1 MLKIDD
7 THQYENYLGV
17 QLRRIFKSSPK
28 PLVGLDLSTASLNW
42 VELAQDGQAGLVL
55 ERCVMEPL
63 QPGWMLAG
71 DVAQFDEVAAALR
84 RLVKASGSH
93 IRQVALAMPDSAV
106 VVSKIEL
113 ASDLGEAELRR
124 QVATEVERLS
134 GKPLADMRVDYSVQT
149 PANRS
154 RQGTEVDVWI
164 AAAAQDKVQD
174 RLGLAEAAG
183 LEAVILDV
191 EAEASMLAARRLT
204 RARHTASA
212 DPLMALIQVDT
223 QGCSLHVTHQ
233 GELVHAVRKPAQ
245 SSLGRHCEEASPE
258 AYAHAFA
265 QPFVQTLADSLA
277 SDIDGFLAA
286 SAHRKMDTVLLAGGS
301 PWLPVLQK
309 AIKQRTFSDCLLV
322 DAFSGMRVS
331 EAIQNAP
338 FYPAA
343 RASMLTACGLALRR
357 FHGAC

>member
-1 MLKIDD
+1 MLNIDD
-7 THQYENYLGV
+7 THQYKNYFGV
-17 QLRRIFKSSPK
+17 HLRRIFKSSSK
-28 PLVGLDLSTASLNW
+28 PLVGLDLSAASLNW

-93 IRQVALAMPDSAV
+93 TRQVALAMPDSAV

-183 LEAVILDV
+183 LEAVV
-191 EAEASMLAARRLT
+191 AEASMLAARRLI

-212 DPLMALIQVDT
+212 DPLMALIQVDA

-233 GELVHAVRKPAQ
+233 GEVVHAVRKPVQ
-245 SSLGRHCEEASPE
+245 SSLGHHCEEAPPE
-258 AYAHAFA
+258 AYGHAVA

-277 SDIDGFLAA
+277 SDIDRFLAS

-301 PWLPVLQK
+301 PWLPILQK